1 MAAKILRSLAVS
13 AFCEDMAMML
23 AAGIQV
29 DDALSLM
36 RGDSGDG
43 PLYDAASAVLE
54 RVQMGEPLA
63 EAVEQCGYF
72 PAYAAQLVAAG
83 EAAGRTESVLKSL
96 AVYYETQD
104 KLEKRLKSAVIY
116 PAVLLFLMAGV
127 LAVLVA
133 RVLPVFTG
141 VYTGLAGSV
150 AASSYAYITAA
161 NIIGWA
167 SLCLDIVLPALL
179 LTGAAAAR
187 TQRGNGLF
195 RTLFEKLPFTSAA
208 ARRLAEAEGK
218 PLYSVISDPYSYAP
232 LEKSAIKMM
241 QFSALIEGMA
251 QLLEDGM
258 SLPDFYDELLIRTGY
273 VDMLE
278 SKDTEENKTR
288 LENVRELKSSI
299 NSYVENAET
308 PTLAGFLE
316 EIALYT
322 DLEQYNENDDAVV
335 MMTMHSAKGLE
346 FPHVFLVG
354 FEDGL
359 FPGMRAIGDAEEMEE
374 ERRLCYVAITR
385 AKQTLTI
392 SHAHQRMIY
401 GRTSASQAS
410 RFLREIPESCIV
422 KRRGYHATEERRRE
436 PYEKRITC
444 TSG

>member
-167 SLCLDIVLPALL
+167 SLCLVIVLTALL

-208 ARRLAEAEGK
+208 ARRLAEAQFTTALATFTASGMDTDTAMERA
-218 PLYSVISDPYSYAP
+218 SD
-232 LEKSAIKMM
+232 MVRHR
-241 QFSALIEGMA
+241 ALRA
-251 QLLEDGM
+251 QLE
-258 SLPDFYDELLIRTGY
+258 SCRRQ
-273 VDMLE
+273 MLE
-278 SKDTEENKTR
+278 GRSLAQAGDTAELDALLPHGTAREGPGVSAV
-288 LENVRELKSSI
+288 LEGADGRSLSVFAELTADGGYRVIQWQQS
-299 NSYVENAET
+299 AEW
-308 PTLAGFLE
+308 AGE
-316 EIALYT
+316 AEAPALFGT
-322 DLEQYNENDDAVV
+322 
-335 MMTMHSAKGLE
+335 
-346 FPHVFLVG
+346 
-354 FEDGL
+354 
-359 FPGMRAIGDAEEMEE
+359 
-374 ERRLCYVAITR
+374 
-385 AKQTLTI
+385 
-392 SHAHQRMIY
+392 
-401 GRTSASQAS
+401 
-410 RFLREIPESCIV
+410 LRE
-422 KRRGYHATEERRRE
+422 G
-436 PYEKRITC
+436 
-444 TSG
+444 

>member
-1 MAAKILRSLAVS
+1 MAAKTLRSLAVS

-63 EAVEQCGYF
+63 EAVKQCGYF

-167 SLCLDIVLPALL
+167 SLCLVIVLTALL

-187 TQRGNGLF
+187 RKTAGRSHSGSMY
-195 RTLFEKLPFTSAA
+195 TAA
-208 ARRLAEAEGK
+208 VAGCMGC
-218 PLYSVISDPYSYAP
+218 
-232 LEKSAIKMM
+232 LER
-241 QFSALIEGMA
+241 
-251 QLLEDGM
+251 
-258 SLPDFYDELLIRTGY
+258 RTGGN
-273 VDMLE
+273 E
-278 SKDTEENKTR
+278 GTGG
-288 LENVRELKSSI
+288 
-299 NSYVENAET
+299 AE
-308 PTLAGFLE
+308 PPHGGAGCGG
-316 EIALYT
+316 
-322 DLEQYNENDDAVV
+322 AV
-335 MMTMHSAKGLE
+335 
-346 FPHVFLVG
+346 
-354 FEDGL
+354 
-359 FPGMRAIGDAEEMEE
+359 
-374 ERRLCYVAITR
+374 
-385 AKQTLTI
+385 
-392 SHAHQRMIY
+392 
-401 GRTSASQAS
+401 
-410 RFLREIPESCIV
+410 LRS
-422 KRRGYHATEERRRE
+422 
-436 PYEKRITC
+436 
-444 TSG
+444 

>member
-167 SLCLDIVLPALL
+167 SLCLVIVLTALL

-187 TQRGNGLF
+187 
-195 RTLFEKLPFTSAA
+195 
-208 ARRLAEAEGK
+208 
-218 PLYSVISDPYSYAP
+218 
-232 LEKSAIKMM
+232 
-241 QFSALIEGMA
+241 
-251 QLLEDGM
+251 
-258 SLPDFYDELLIRTGY
+258 
-273 VDMLE
+273 
-278 SKDTEENKTR
+278 
-288 LENVRELKSSI
+288 
-299 NSYVENAET
+299 
-308 PTLAGFLE
+308 
-316 EIALYT
+316 
-322 DLEQYNENDDAVV
+322 
-335 MMTMHSAKGLE
+335 
-346 FPHVFLVG
+346 
-354 FEDGL
+354 
-359 FPGMRAIGDAEEMEE
+359 
-374 ERRLCYVAITR
+374 
-385 AKQTLTI
+385 
-392 SHAHQRMIY
+392 
-401 GRTSASQAS
+401 
-410 RFLREIPESCIV
+410 
-422 KRRGYHATEERRRE
+422 
-436 PYEKRITC
+436 
-444 TSG
+444 

>member
-1 MAAKILRSLAVS
+1 MRRYG
-13 AFCEDMAMML
+13 DD
-23 AAGIQV
+23 AGIQV

-63 EAVEQCGYF
+63 EAVKQCGYF

-167 SLCLDIVLPALL
+167 SLCLVIVLTALL

-195 RTLFEKLPFTSAA
+195 RTLFEKLPLLLLLPGGW
-208 ARRLAEAEGK
+208 RR
-218 PLYSVISDPYSYAP
+218 
-232 LEKSAIKMM
+232 
-241 QFSALIEGMA
+241 
-251 QLLEDGM
+251 
-258 SLPDFYDELLIRTGY
+258 
-273 VDMLE
+273 
-278 SKDTEENKTR
+278 
-288 LENVRELKSSI
+288 
-299 NSYVENAET
+299 
-308 PTLAGFLE
+308 
-316 EIALYT
+316 
-322 DLEQYNENDDAVV
+322 
-335 MMTMHSAKGLE
+335 
-346 FPHVFLVG
+346 
-354 FEDGL
+354 
-359 FPGMRAIGDAEEMEE
+359 
-374 ERRLCYVAITR
+374 RRPYVA
-385 AKQTLTI
+385 
-392 SHAHQRMIY
+392 S
-401 GRTSASQAS
+401 
-410 RFLREIPESCIV
+410 
-422 KRRGYHATEERRRE
+422 
-436 PYEKRITC
+436 
-444 TSG
+444 

>member
-29 DDALSLM
+29 DDALFLM

-150 AASSYAYITAA
+150 AASSYAYVTAA

-167 SLCLDIVLPALL
+167 SLCLVIVLTALL

-208 ARRLAEAEGK
+208 ARRLAEAQFTTALATFTASGMDTDTAMERASDMVRHRALRAQLESCRRQMLEGRSLAQAVYDNRVFE
-218 PLYSVISDPYSYAP
+218 PLYARMLMSGARSGNLDQVLARLAQVFSEDANMRMGRIIDLSLIHISEP
-232 LEKSAIKMM
+232 
-241 QFSALIEGMA
+241 
-251 QLLEDGM
+251 
-258 SLPDFYDELLIRTGY
+258 
-273 VDMLE
+273 
-278 SKDTEENKTR
+278 TR
-288 LENVRELKSSI
+288 
-299 NSYVENAET
+299 
-308 PTLAGFLE
+308 P
-316 EIALYT
+316 
-322 DLEQYNENDDAVV
+322 
-335 MMTMHSAKGLE
+335 
-346 FPHVFLVG
+346 
-354 FEDGL
+354 
-359 FPGMRAIGDAEEMEE
+359 
-374 ERRLCYVAITR
+374 
-385 AKQTLTI
+385 
-392 SHAHQRMIY
+392 
-401 GRTSASQAS
+401 
-410 RFLREIPESCIV
+410 
-422 KRRGYHATEERRRE
+422 
-436 PYEKRITC
+436 
-444 TSG
+444 

>member
-150 AASSYAYITAA
+150 AASSYAYITHGCKYHRLGISVPGHRADGAFAYRCGCGAHAA
-161 NIIGWA
+161 WERP
-167 SLCLDIVLPALL
+167 V
-179 LTGAAAAR
+179 
-187 TQRGNGLF
+187 
-195 RTLFEKLPFTSAA
+195 
-208 ARRLAEAEGK
+208 
-218 PLYSVISDPYSYAP
+218 
-232 LEKSAIKMM
+232 
-241 QFSALIEGMA
+241 
-251 QLLEDGM
+251 
-258 SLPDFYDELLIRTGY
+258 
-273 VDMLE
+273 
-278 SKDTEENKTR
+278 
-288 LENVRELKSSI
+288 
-299 NSYVENAET
+299 
-308 PTLAGFLE
+308 
-316 EIALYT
+316 
-322 DLEQYNENDDAVV
+322 
-335 MMTMHSAKGLE
+335 
-346 FPHVFLVG
+346 PHVV
-354 FEDGL
+354 
-359 FPGMRAIGDAEEMEE
+359 
-374 ERRLCYVAITR
+374 
-385 AKQTLTI
+385 
-392 SHAHQRMIY
+392 
-401 GRTSASQAS
+401 
-410 RFLREIPESCIV
+410 
-422 KRRGYHATEERRRE
+422 
-436 PYEKRITC
+436 
-444 TSG
+444 

>member
-141 VYTGLAGSV
+141 VYTGLAGFFLCVHHGCKYHRLGISV
-150 AASSYAYITAA
+150 PGHRADGAFAYRCGCGAHAA
-161 NIIGWA
+161 WERP
-167 SLCLDIVLPALL
+167 V
-179 LTGAAAAR
+179 
-187 TQRGNGLF
+187 
-195 RTLFEKLPFTSAA
+195 
-208 ARRLAEAEGK
+208 
-218 PLYSVISDPYSYAP
+218 
-232 LEKSAIKMM
+232 
-241 QFSALIEGMA
+241 
-251 QLLEDGM
+251 
-258 SLPDFYDELLIRTGY
+258 
-273 VDMLE
+273 
-278 SKDTEENKTR
+278 
-288 LENVRELKSSI
+288 
-299 NSYVENAET
+299 
-308 PTLAGFLE
+308 
-316 EIALYT
+316 
-322 DLEQYNENDDAVV
+322 
-335 MMTMHSAKGLE
+335 
-346 FPHVFLVG
+346 PHVV
-354 FEDGL
+354 
-359 FPGMRAIGDAEEMEE
+359 
-374 ERRLCYVAITR
+374 
-385 AKQTLTI
+385 
-392 SHAHQRMIY
+392 
-401 GRTSASQAS
+401 
-410 RFLREIPESCIV
+410 
-422 KRRGYHATEERRRE
+422 
-436 PYEKRITC
+436 
-444 TSG
+444 

>member
-167 SLCLDIVLPALL
+167 SLCLVIVLTALL

-195 RTLFEKLPFTSAA
+195 RTLFEKLPLLLLLPGGWRRRNLLRRWPRLRPAGWTPTQQWNARRTWCGTARCARSWKAA
-208 ARRLAEAEGK
+208 AGRCLRGAAWRR
-218 PLYSVISDPYSYAP
+218 PFTITVCSN
-232 LEKSAIKMM
+232 
-241 QFSALIEGMA
+241 
-251 QLLEDGM
+251 
-258 SLPDFYDELLIRTGY
+258 R
-273 VDMLE
+273 
-278 SKDTEENKTR
+278 
-288 LENVRELKSSI
+288 
-299 NSYVENAET
+299 
-308 PTLAGFLE
+308 
-316 EIALYT
+316 
-322 DLEQYNENDDAVV
+322 
-335 MMTMHSAKGLE
+335 
-346 FPHVFLVG
+346 
-354 FEDGL
+354 
-359 FPGMRAIGDAEEMEE
+359 
-374 ERRLCYVAITR
+374 CTR
-385 AKQTLTI
+385 A
-392 SHAHQRMIY
+392 
-401 GRTSASQAS
+401 
-410 RFLREIPESCIV
+410 C
-422 KRRGYHATEERRRE
+422 
-436 PYEKRITC
+436 
-444 TSG
+444 

>member
-167 SLCLDIVLPALL
+167 SLCLVIVLTALL

-208 ARRLAEAEGK
+208 ARRLAEAQFTTALATFTASGMDTDTAMERASDMVRHAAGK
-218 PLYSVISDPYSYAP
+218 
-232 LEKSAIKMM
+232 
-241 QFSALIEGMA
+241 
-251 QLLEDGM
+251 
-258 SLPDFYDELLIRTGY
+258 LPP
-273 VDMLE
+273 
-278 SKDTEENKTR
+278 
-288 LENVRELKSSI
+288 
-299 NSYVENAET
+299 A
-308 PTLAGFLE
+308 
-316 EIALYT
+316 
-322 DLEQYNENDDAVV
+322 DA
-335 MMTMHSAKGLE
+335 
-346 FPHVFLVG
+346 
-354 FEDGL
+354 
-359 FPGMRAIGDAEEMEE
+359 
-374 ERRLCYVAITR
+374 
-385 AKQTLTI
+385 
-392 SHAHQRMIY
+392 
-401 GRTSASQAS
+401 
-410 RFLREIPESCIV
+410 
-422 KRRGYHATEERRRE
+422 
-436 PYEKRITC
+436 
-444 TSG
+444 

>member
-36 RGDSGDG
+36 RGDSEDG

-167 SLCLDIVLPALL
+167 SLCLVIVLTALL

-208 ARRLAEAEGK
+208 ARRLAEAQFTTALATFTASGMDTDTAMERASDMVRHRALRAQLESCRRQMLEGRSLAQAVYDNRVFE
-218 PLYSVISDPYSYAP
+218 PLYARMLMSGARSGNLDQVLAR
-232 LEKSAIKMM
+232 LA
-241 QFSALIEGMA
+241 QVFSADGAHHRQRGTCACRISHRFGGDYSSGRDAAVDRHSHFHRIRGRGDVSGKTAAARRKTAGRSHSGSMYTA
-251 QLLEDGM
+251 AVAGCMGCLER
-258 SLPDFYDELLIRTGY
+258 RTGGN
-273 VDMLE
+273 E
-278 SKDTEENKTR
+278 GTGG
-288 LENVRELKSSI
+288 
-299 NSYVENAET
+299 AE
-308 PTLAGFLE
+308 PPHGGAGCGG
-316 EIALYT
+316 
-322 DLEQYNENDDAVV
+322 AV
-335 MMTMHSAKGLE
+335 
-346 FPHVFLVG
+346 
-354 FEDGL
+354 
-359 FPGMRAIGDAEEMEE
+359 
-374 ERRLCYVAITR
+374 
-385 AKQTLTI
+385 
-392 SHAHQRMIY
+392 
-401 GRTSASQAS
+401 
-410 RFLREIPESCIV
+410 LRS
-422 KRRGYHATEERRRE
+422 
-436 PYEKRITC
+436 
-444 TSG
+444 

>member
-133 RVLPVFTG
+133 RVLPVFTD

-167 SLCLDIVLPALL
+167 SLCLVIVLTALL

-187 TQRGNGLF
+187 TQHGNGLF

-208 ARRLAEAEGK
+208 ARRLAEAQFTTA
-218 PLYSVISDPYSYAP
+218 LAP
-232 LEKSAIKMM
+232 A
-241 QFSALIEGMA
+241 GW
-251 QLLEDGM
+251 
-258 SLPDFYDELLIRTGY
+258 
-273 VDMLE
+273 
-278 SKDTEENKTR
+278 
-288 LENVRELKSSI
+288 
-299 NSYVENAET
+299 T
-308 PTLAGFLE
+308 PTQQWNARRTWCGTARCARSWKAAAGRCLRG
-316 EIALYT
+316 A
-322 DLEQYNENDDAVV
+322 AW
-335 MMTMHSAKGLE
+335 
-346 FPHVFLVG
+346 
-354 FEDGL
+354 
-359 FPGMRAIGDAEEMEE
+359 
-374 ERRLCYVAITR
+374 RRPFTITVCSNRCTR
-385 AKQTLTI
+385 A
-392 SHAHQRMIY
+392 
-401 GRTSASQAS
+401 
-410 RFLREIPESCIV
+410 C
-422 KRRGYHATEERRRE
+422 
-436 PYEKRITC
+436 
-444 TSG
+444 

>member
-1 MAAKILRSLAVS
+1 
-13 AFCEDMAMML
+13 
-23 AAGIQV
+23 
-29 DDALSLM
+29 M

-167 SLCLDIVLPALL
+167 SLCLVIVLTALL

-187 TQRGNGLF
+187 

-208 ARRLAEAEGK
+208 ARRLAEAQFTTALATFTASGMDTDTAMERASDMVRHRALRAQLESCRRQMLEGRSLAQAVYDNRVFE
-218 PLYSVISDPYSYAP
+218 PLYARMLMSGARSGNLDQVLARLAQVFSEDANMRMGRIIDSVEP
-232 LEKSAIKMM
+232 
-241 QFSALIEGMA
+241 
-251 QLLEDGM
+251 
-258 SLPDFYDELLIRTGY
+258 
-273 VDMLE
+273 V
-278 SKDTEENKTR
+278 
-288 LENVRELKSSI
+288 
-299 NSYVENAET
+299 
-308 PTLAGFLE
+308 LAGFLTVSVG
-316 EIALYT
+316 ITL
-322 DLEQYNENDDAVV
+322 LAV
-335 MMTMHSAKGLE
+335 ML
-346 FPHVFLVG
+346 PL
-354 FEDGL
+354 
-359 FPGMRAIGDAEEMEE
+359 IG
-374 ERRLCYVAITR
+374 I
-385 AKQTLTI
+385 LTSI
-392 SHAHQRMIY
+392 
-401 GRTSASQAS
+401 G
-410 RFLREIPESCIV
+410 
-422 KRRGYHATEERRRE
+422 
-436 PYEKRITC
+436 
-444 TSG
+444 

>member
-141 VYTGLAGSV
+141 VYTGAGGKRSGFFLCVHHGCKYHRLGISV
-150 AASSYAYITAA
+150 PGHRADGAFAYRCGCGAHAA
-161 NIIGWA
+161 WERP
-167 SLCLDIVLPALL
+167 V
-179 LTGAAAAR
+179 
-187 TQRGNGLF
+187 
-195 RTLFEKLPFTSAA
+195 
-208 ARRLAEAEGK
+208 
-218 PLYSVISDPYSYAP
+218 
-232 LEKSAIKMM
+232 
-241 QFSALIEGMA
+241 
-251 QLLEDGM
+251 
-258 SLPDFYDELLIRTGY
+258 
-273 VDMLE
+273 
-278 SKDTEENKTR
+278 
-288 LENVRELKSSI
+288 
-299 NSYVENAET
+299 
-308 PTLAGFLE
+308 
-316 EIALYT
+316 
-322 DLEQYNENDDAVV
+322 
-335 MMTMHSAKGLE
+335 
-346 FPHVFLVG
+346 PHVV
-354 FEDGL
+354 
-359 FPGMRAIGDAEEMEE
+359 
-374 ERRLCYVAITR
+374 
-385 AKQTLTI
+385 
-392 SHAHQRMIY
+392 
-401 GRTSASQAS
+401 
-410 RFLREIPESCIV
+410 
-422 KRRGYHATEERRRE
+422 
-436 PYEKRITC
+436 
-444 TSG
+444 

>member
-1 MAAKILRSLAVS
+1 MAAKTLRSLAVS

-167 SLCLDIVLPALL
+167 FCLPVRLRRARSVGTACSARCLKNCPLL
-179 LTGAAAAR
+179 LLLPGGWRRRNLLRRWPRLRPAGWTPTQQWNARRTWCGTARCARSWKAAAGRCLRGAAWR
-187 TQRGNGLF
+187 R
-195 RTLFEKLPFTSAA
+195 PFTITACSN
-208 ARRLAEAEGK
+208 R
-218 PLYSVISDPYSYAP
+218 
-232 LEKSAIKMM
+232 
-241 QFSALIEGMA
+241 
-251 QLLEDGM
+251 
-258 SLPDFYDELLIRTGY
+258 
-273 VDMLE
+273 
-278 SKDTEENKTR
+278 
-288 LENVRELKSSI
+288 
-299 NSYVENAET
+299 
-308 PTLAGFLE
+308 
-316 EIALYT
+316 
-322 DLEQYNENDDAVV
+322 
-335 MMTMHSAKGLE
+335 
-346 FPHVFLVG
+346 
-354 FEDGL
+354 
-359 FPGMRAIGDAEEMEE
+359 
-374 ERRLCYVAITR
+374 CTR
-385 AKQTLTI
+385 A
-392 SHAHQRMIY
+392 
-401 GRTSASQAS
+401 
-410 RFLREIPESCIV
+410 C
-422 KRRGYHATEERRRE
+422 
-436 PYEKRITC
+436 
-444 TSG
+444 